1 MPVLSERL
9 SLIASMVPQGKSVC
23 DVGTDH
29 GYLPAA
35 LCLNGKYKSVTAT
48 DIKEKPLENARKNL
62 EKLGINNVKLI
73 LCDGLQKVNE
83 EEAETVIIAGMGGDV
98 ISGIIDRCPFKEK
111 SVFILQPMTAAPV
124 LREYLAKNGFYAEKE
139 IAVTENHKIYS
150 VMLYRF
156 DGKKRT
162 LSPSQKR
169 IGALKPTTNESIKY
183 IKKQFDIC
191 NKCITDLKGAGIS
204 SPALKENIKAADE
217 IRTVMEGFNI
227 GI

>member
-35 LCLNGKYKSVTAT
+35 LCLSGKYPCITAT
-48 DIKEKPLENARKNL
+48 DIREKPLENALKNL
-62 EKLGINNVKLI
+62 EKLGVKDVKLI
-73 LCDGLQKVNE
+73 LCDGLQGVKE
-83 EEAETVIIAGMGGDV
+83 DEAETVIIAGMGGDV
-98 ISGIIDRCPFKEK
+98 ISGIIDRCPFKER

-139 IAVTENHKIYS
+139 IAVTENRKIYS

-162 LSPSQKR
+162 LSLAEKR
-169 IGALKPTTNESIKY
+169 IGILKPTNDENIKY
-183 IKKQFDIC
+183 IKKQLDIC
-191 NKCITDLKGAGIS
+191 NKCIADLKSAGIS
-204 SPALKENIKAADE
+204 SPALKESIAAANEIK
-217 IRTVMEGFNI
+217 TVMEDF
-227 GI
+227 